1 MIRLCAF
8 ADEASPALDGQIAAL
23 KRNGL
28 SLIEFRGLEG
38 EITSTMSLEK
48 ARNAFYKFKENG
60 ISVWSI
66 GSGLGKADITVDFEE
81 YEKTVRH
88 VCEIANVMQTD
99 RIRMFSFWKA
109 YDCKEKVFDYLN
121 RMVKIGAEY
130 GVYMCHENEGF
141 IYGDNSVR
149 VLEIKENVPGL
160 RFIYDPAN
168 FAHTGEPAD
177 VTLDA
182 LVPFIDYFHIK
193 DILRSESIIVPAGKG
208 DGKLDRMIDMIDRDT
223 VFTVEPHLRVFPG
236 FSEVDRGELKNKYV
250 YATNDDSFDAAVGG
264 IKELLVKQGYREY
277 RGGYVKY

>member
-1 MIRLCAF
+1 MIRISAF
-8 ADEASPALDGQIAAL
+8 ADEASPTLDGQIAAL

-38 EITSTMSLEK
+38 EITSTMSLDK
-48 ARNAFYKFKENG
+48 VKNAYAKLKENG

-66 GSGLGKADITVDFEE
+66 GSGLGKADITVDWDE

-88 VCEIANVMQTD
+88 VCEIANIMETD

-109 YDCKEKVFDYLN
+109 YDESEKVFDYLN

-149 VLEIKENVPGL
+149 VLELKENVPGL

-182 LVPFIDYFHIK
+182 LVPFTDYFHIK
-193 DILRSESIIVPAGKG
+193 DILKSAGMIVPAGEG
-208 DGKLDRMIDMIDRDT
+208 DGKLDKMIDMIDRDT
-223 VFTVEPHLRVFPG
+223 VFTVEPHLRVFQG
-236 FSEVDRGELKNKYV
+236 LSLFDKGDLRNKYV
-250 YATNDDSFDAAVGG
+250 YDTNDDSFDAAVGG
-264 IKELLVKQGYREY
+264 IKALLKKQGYREQG
-277 RGGYVKY
+277 GGYIK